1 MAFILENK
9 LKKFF
14 NVNILSLVNSH
25 KKGAYVDGHER
36 DDVVTYR
43 RKFLDEM
50 KSLWETHL
58 PPPPPSDERAA
69 TPPPNAA
76 TLKRLVLIYNDES
89 IFNTNE
95 GQMWGWATGEKPIIQ
110 PKTKGAGIMVSDF
123 IEKHNGYLRAPESA
137 PDDIPEKACV
147 LLEYGAEKDGYWNS
161 DRFVKNVEDTVKIAE
176 YKYPA
181 RKVFIFDQ
189 SSVPQTEYKNNACM
203 HV

>member
-1 MAFILENK
+1 MDVKTTQIFRIKQTGRFLNGGSSSIVVCRQNGTYRRSMAFILENK

-76 TLKRLVLIYNDES
+76 TLKRLVLIYHNES

-110 PKTKGAGIMVSDF
+110 SKTKGAGIMVSDF
-123 IEKHNGYLRAPESA
+123 IE
-137 PDDIPEKACV
+137 
-147 LLEYGAEKDGYWNS
+147 
-161 DRFVKNVEDTVKIAE
+161 
-176 YKYPA
+176 
-181 RKVFIFDQ
+181 
-189 SSVPQTEYKNNACM
+189 
-203 HV
+203 